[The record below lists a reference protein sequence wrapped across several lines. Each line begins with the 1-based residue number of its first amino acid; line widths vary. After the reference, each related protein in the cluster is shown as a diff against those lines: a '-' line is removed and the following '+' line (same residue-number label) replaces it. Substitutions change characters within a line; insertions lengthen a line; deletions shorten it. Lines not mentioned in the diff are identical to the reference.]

1 LLTYLWIHTQNLLR
15 AVESSK
21 VEARDSSR
29 SAQVEARLRTTVST
43 LRDERDKA
51 INDLSD
57 CQRKQSLLEEELR
70 LTKSN
75 LSRVTQ
81 EKNSMERYNQT
92 AMSLSRSL
100 DKNNANT
107 DTNYY
112 KRKVAELSEKVQSQQ
127 DIIFKQNNTISELR
141 GQNKRSNVSTT
152 GDKRLRT
159 SY

>member
-1 LLTYLWIHTQNLLR
+1 M
-15 AVESSK
+15 
-21 VEARDSSR
+21 EAWDSSR
-29 SAQVEARLRTTVST
+29 SAQVEARLRANIST
-43 LRDERDKA
+43 LRDERDNA
-51 INDLSD
+51 LSELSD
-57 CQRKQSLLEEELR
+57 CHRKQSLLEEELR

-81 EKNSMERYNQT
+81 EKTSMERYNQT

-100 DKNNANT
+100 DKNNSNA

-112 KRKVAELSEKVQSQQ
+112 KRKVAELSDKLQSQQ
-127 DIIFKQNNTISELR
+127 DIIFKQNHTISELR
-141 GQNKRSNVSTT
+141 VQNERPSTT